1 MKRLYLILLLAFA
14 VQAMS
19 AQSVCKGTIT
29 DSDGE
34 PMIGVS
40 IYEKGT
46 TRGTV
51 TDASGSYSIDCG
63 ADATLVFSYVGYAT
77 QEIMLE
83 GRMQLD
89 VVLLEG
95 ITLADLEIV
104 GSRSLNRSVTA
115 SPVAIDIIDIREVTN
130 SVGQLDLNQLL
141 QFAAPSFN
149 ANRQSGAD
157 GADHVDPATLRG
169 LGPDQTLVLV
179 NGKRRHQSSLVNLY
193 GTRGRG
199 NTGTDLNSIPAAAI
213 ERIEIL
219 RDGASAQYG
228 SDAIAGVINIVLK
241 SSTDEFSGNVNL
253 GAHKATNNGDRSF
266 DGENLQLNGN
276 YGFKVG
282 DGGFVN
288 VTADY
293 WDKGRTNRRD
303 PGLYRQQFGDAQAT
317 NFGAYFNSR
326 IPISKKAHF
335 YAFGGTNFRKT
346 DAFAWTRDPGSARN
360 VLSIY
365 PNGFD
370 PHIVSD
376 ITDKSMSAGIRGD
389 LNGWDVDFNHTVGSN
404 RFHYYGEGT
413 LNASLEER
421 SPTRF
426 DDGGFA
432 LSQATTS
439 LDFTR
444 YFKNTLKG
452 VNVAYGLEYRVDRY
466 EIFAGEE
473 GSWQTYGPVVF
484 TVEDGD
490 TIYRPGGSQGFPG
503 FSPANEVNE
512 SRTNLGAYLDT
523 EFDLTDRFMVG
534 AALRFEEYSDFG
546 NTFNGKIAARLQVAN
561 GLALRASAST
571 GFRAPSLAQ
580 IHFNSIFTDFVSG
593 VAVDKFLA
601 RNNSPITRQLGIP
614 ELKQERSV
622 NASAGMTFNSGS
634 FSLTVDGYYVK
645 VEDRIVLTGDF
656 TSDDPDIGQELQ
668 AINVGSARFFT
679 NAVNTST
686 TGADIILA
694 YVLRLGN
701 GHRFSAT
708 IAANVND
715 MKIDKVNTTDKL
727 KGKEDI
733 YFSNRERLFL
743 LASAPNTKGNLALEY
758 KTKRLSANARLTYF
772 DKITLEDY
780 VGALDEYKAA
790 TTLDLSVSLELSRNL
805 RLTIGGANILDA
817 YPTIQDVET
826 ESGGRWDSVQMGFN
840 GAFYFTR
847 IGFKF

>member
-1 MKRLYLILLLAFA
+1 MKRIYSLFLLLFA
-14 VQAMS
+14 VQAIY
-19 AQSVCKGTIT
+19 AQSVCKGVVT
-29 DSDGE
+29 DADNA
-34 PMIGVS
+34 PLIGVS

-51 TDASGSYSIDCG
+51 SDVNGSYSIECSPN
-63 ADATLVFSYVGYAT
+63 AILVFSYVGFAT
-77 QEIMLE
+77 QEIELN
-83 GRMQLD
+83 GTTTLD
-89 VVLLEG
+89 VTLTEG

-179 NGKRRHQSSLVNLY
+179 NGKRRHQSSLINLY

-199 NTGTDLNSIPAAAI
+199 NTGTDLNSIPASAI

-241 SSTDEFSGNVNL
+241 TSTDEFSGNLNMGV
-253 GAHKATNNGDRSF
+253 HKATNNGDRNF
-266 DGENLQLNGN
+266 DGENVQLSGN

-303 PGLYRQQFGDAQAT
+303 PGLYRQQFGDAEAT

-326 IPISKKAHF
+326 IPISKQAHF

-376 ITDKSMSAGIRGD
+376 ISDQSVSAGIRGD
-389 LNGWDVDFNHTVGSN
+389 LHGWEVDFNHTFGAN

-444 YFKNTLKG
+444 YFKNALKG
-452 VNVAYGLEYRVDRY
+452 INVAYGMEYRVDQY

-484 TVEDGD
+484 AVEDGD
-490 TIYRPGGSQGFPG
+490 TIYRPGGAQGFPG

-512 SRTNLGAYLDT
+512 SRTNLGAYIDT
-523 EFDLTDRFMVG
+523 EFDLSDRFMVG
-534 AALRFEEYSDFG
+534 TALRFEEYSDFG
-546 NTFNGKIAARLQVAN
+546 NTFNGKIAARLKIAN

-614 ELKQERSV
+614 ALKQERSV
-622 NASAGMTFNSGS
+622 NASAGLTYNSGALS
-634 FSLTVDGYYVK
+634 VTVDGYYVK

-656 TSDDPDIGQELQ
+656 SSDDPDIGQELQ

-686 TGADIILA
+686 TGADVIIA
-694 YVLRLGN
+694 YATRLSN

-708 IAANVND
+708 LAANFND
-715 MKIDKVNTTDKL
+715 MKIDKVNTSDKL

-743 LASAPNTKGNLALEY
+743 LASAPNTKGNLGIEY
-758 KTKRLSANARLTYF
+758 KTNRFSANARLTYF

-780 VGALDEYKAA
+780 VGALDVYEAA
-790 TTLDLSVSLELSRNL
+790 TTLDLSISLEVSKNL
-805 RLTIGGANILDA
+805 RLTIGGANILDT
-817 YPTIQDVET
+817 YPTQQDVET
-826 ESGGRWDSVQMGFN
+826 ESGGLWDSVQMGFN

-847 IGFKF
+847 LGFKF